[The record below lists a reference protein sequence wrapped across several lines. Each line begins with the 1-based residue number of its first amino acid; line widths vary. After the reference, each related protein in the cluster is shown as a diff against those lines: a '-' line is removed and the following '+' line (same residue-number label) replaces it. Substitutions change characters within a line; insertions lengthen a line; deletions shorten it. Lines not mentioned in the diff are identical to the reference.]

1 MYWLGRILFSC
12 QSTNQ
17 GEKQAGNGAR
27 RTVTLEI
34 PWAWGG
40 CRLLTFS
47 SSAEASGVF
56 CVQENIE
63 ASSLTT
69 LSSGTWRVKLFGGDF
84 IRSLELVGLRD
95 KGQYWSTAN
104 MLWTGCTRG
113 NEQWVNKQS
122 FICFIPILA
131 LLPEHAPCKKGWGP
145 LLYSTLLDMGIEF
158 TEVYPYLVITR
169 NGYWITVL

>member
-17 GEKQAGNGAR
+17 GEKQAENGAR

-34 PWAWGG
+34 PWGWGW

-47 SSAEASGVF
+47 SA
-56 CVQENIE
+56 QKNIE

-69 LSSGTWRVKLFGGDF
+69 FSSGTWRVKLFRGDF

-104 MLWTGCTRG
+104 MLWTGCTWG

-131 LLPEHAPCKKGWGP
+131 LLPEHVPCKKGWGP
-145 LLYSTLLDMGIEF
+145 LLCSTLLDMGIEF
-158 TEVYPYLVITR
+158 IELYPYLVITR
-169 NGYWITVL
+169 NGYWTTVL